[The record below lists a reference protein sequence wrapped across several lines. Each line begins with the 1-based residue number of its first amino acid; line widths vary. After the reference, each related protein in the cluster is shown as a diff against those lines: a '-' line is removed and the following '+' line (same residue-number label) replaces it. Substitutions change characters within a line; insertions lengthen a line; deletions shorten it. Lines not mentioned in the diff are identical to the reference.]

1 MADHGMVRRRTRLPA
16 DASVG
21 LIRDYF
27 KDGPLARDRRFLAV
41 TA

>member
-1 MADHGMVRRRTRLPA
+1 MADHNIMRWTRPLA
-16 DASVG
+16 DASMS

-27 KDGPLARDRRFLAV
+27 KDGPLARDRRFLAT